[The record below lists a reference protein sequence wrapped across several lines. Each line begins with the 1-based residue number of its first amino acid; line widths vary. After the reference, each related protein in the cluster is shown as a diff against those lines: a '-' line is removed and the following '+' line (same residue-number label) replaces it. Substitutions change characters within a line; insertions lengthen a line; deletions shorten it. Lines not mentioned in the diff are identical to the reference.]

1 MAIKLIAVDMDG
13 TFLNDNQSYN
23 RKRFMYQYSEM
34 KKQGIKFVVASG
46 NQYFQLKSYFPEI
59 EEEIAFI
66 AENGAYIVDEGKDI
80 YNGEMSTETISEVLK
95 MLKKYD
101 YPELVVCGKNGAYVH
116 ASVSEEFYQQTLR
129 YYHKLSRITDFEK
142 IDDIIFKFATS
153 FPEDIAASVI
163 DEFHNHVGKYVTPVS
178 SGHGDID
185 LIIPGIHK
193 ARGIK
198 LLQERWGIADE
209 ETAAFGDSGND
220 FEMISHVKY
229 GVAMSNAIPAVK
241 DAAMHITG
249 SNNNEGVLDAI
260 DLIINKKSPFY

>member
-13 TFLNDNQSYN
+13 TFLDHNQSYN
-23 RKRFMYQYSEM
+23 RKRFSEQYSEM
-34 KKQGIKFVVASG
+34 KKQGIKFIVASG
-46 NQYFQLKSYFPEI
+46 NQYYQLKSFFTEI
-59 EEEIAFI
+59 EEQIAFI

-80 YNGEMSTETISEVLK
+80 YNGEMSKETINKVLN
-95 MLKKYD
+95 MLKQYD

-116 ASVSEEFYQQTLR
+116 ASVTEEFYQQTLR
-129 YYHKLSRITDFEK
+129 YYHQLSRISDFEK
-142 IDDIIFKFATS
+142 IDDTIFKFATS
-153 FPEDIAASVI
+153 FPEDMAASVL
-163 DEFHNHVGKYVTPVS
+163 DEFHKHVGKYVTPVS

-220 FEMISHVKY
+220 LEMISHVKY
-229 GVAMSNAIPAVK
+229 GVAMSNAIPAIK
-241 DAAMHITG
+241 DAAMYITS

-260 DLIINKKSPFY
+260 DLILARKSPFY